1 MAGAFSRRRSVVL
14 WIVVMVLLT
23 VVGLVASRAPAGGAP
38 ALAVVVAVAV
48 LFTGARSVKVVAA
61 GEVAVVRTFGDITG
75 QRGEGLSL
83 IAPWETVDRESIRV
97 QNARFENVSAFSA
110 ETQDVFATIEIN
122 YRVEDRAVQG
132 LLRDVGTNW
141 FDVLIEGRV
150 QNFFK
155 EETVKFKTDQVAPNR
170 EAIRAATQQRLSAAL
185 EPFSIEVTELLIV
198 NVSFSQ
204 AYVQSIENKQIAT
217 QEALQAQEEVATTRA
232 EADKERERARGTA
245 DAAVIEAEGVNEA
258 NRLIAESLTPEVL
271 QYLAINEFNDNVT
284 IALVPSGEGLLLD
297 PSTLIGSG
305 ADAPPTVPTV
315 PSSPPVAPESD
326 ETP

>member
-1 MAGAFSRRRSVVL
+1 ML
-14 WIVVMVLLT
+14 WIVVMLLLG
-23 VVGLVASRAPAGGAP
+23 VVAIGATRAPAGGAP
-38 ALAVVVAVAV
+38 ALAVVAAVAV
-48 LFTGARSVKVVAA
+48 LFTGVRSVKVVAA

-122 YRVEDRAVQG
+122 YRVEDRAVQD

-155 EETVKFKTDQVAPNR
+155 EETVKFKTDEVAPNR
-170 EAIRAATQQRLSAAL
+170 EAIRAATQNRLSAAL

-217 QEALQAQEEVATTRA
+217 QEALQAEEEVATTRA
-232 EADKERERARGTA
+232 EADKERERARGSA
-245 DAAVIEAEGVNEA
+245 DASVIEAEGVNEA

-297 PSTLIGSG
+297 PSTLFGSG
-305 ADAPPTVPTV
+305 RNEPASGSASAPVPAPT
-315 PSSPPVAPESD
+315 PPATEA
-326 ETP
+326 E

>member
-1 MAGAFSRRRSVVL
+1 ML
-14 WIVVMVLLT
+14 WIVVMVLLG
-23 VVGLVASRAPAGGAP
+23 VVAIVATRAPAVRAP

-48 LFTGARSVKVVAA
+48 LFTGVRSVKVVAA

-122 YRVEDRAVQG
+122 YRVEDRAVQD

-155 EETVKFKTDQVAPNR
+155 EETVKFKTDEVAPNR
-170 EAIRAATQQRLSAAL
+170 EAIRAATQDRLSAAL

-217 QEALQAQEEVATTRA
+217 QEALQAEEEVATTRA
-232 EADKERERARGTA
+232 EADKERERARGSA
-245 DAAVIEAEGVNEA
+245 DASVIEAEGVNEA

-297 PSTLIGSG
+297 PSALIGSG
-305 ADAPPTVPTV
+305 QGAPASAPT
-315 PSSPPVAPESD
+315 PSNGAGTSEQ
-326 ETP
+326 TP